1 MCRGGPNWQI
11 LALQVLKNQ
20 VLSGGFFLYFISMW
34 LEFLSVSVRCTQN
47 SEKFRKK
54 NSVHQRCS
62 KTLHKPAHTM
72 IIRSSCDHNAADHS
86 NRVKILP
93 CLRKTYPIKRLPSSH
108 LVSGYSLVSY
118 NGNTHVAI
126 KL

>member
-11 LALQVLKNQ
+11 LALQVL
-20 VLSGGFFLYFISMW
+20 SRRFFLYFISIW
-34 LEFLSVSVRCTQN
+34 LEFLSVSVRCTQTYEN
-47 SEKFRKK
+47 FCKK
-54 NSVHQRCS
+54 NSAHQRCS
-62 KTLHKPAHTM
+62 KNWHKPAHTM

-93 CLRKTYPIKRLPSSH
+93 CLWKTYPIKRLPSSH
-108 LVSGYSLVSY
+108 LVSGNSLVSY
-118 NGNTHVAI
+118 NGNTRVAI